1 MPPQIEVCCLKRNAL
16 WAVSKTETLPV
27 AMSYEKLRHRLVQGR
42 PLVVGADVGASFR
55 VLGVSLDAPGSLG
68 LLLRRQPEDVL
79 GHHRA
84 EAACRVDILCA
95 LTADTTPRALAEVG
109 MQHRAAM
116 LTGLAVELALDAS
129 SESAKPVAVAG
140 LLGSDMV
147 SPVAADR
154 LHEELVE
161 HARRLAAAGCELVIA
176 RGQGSHLGLMAAVV
190 AAAST
195 DLPTWAVIECRAA
208 GDANGLGPISPLIEG
223 LATAGASAV
232 IFEVPSIDLGIEL
245 LDRAAAST
253 AAEGL
258 FAGVLLAASA
268 ESVRGFPDVG
278 SLPLTWAERALDLDL
293 HGARIIGGGAGTTE
307 AHTAALARALGIV
320 HPSLPLTRSD
330 TELDYSPPGL

>member
-1 MPPQIEVCCLKRNAL
+1 
-16 WAVSKTETLPV
+16 
-27 AMSYEKLRHRLVQGR
+27 MSYEQICHRLVQGR

-55 VLGVSLDAPGSLG
+55 VQGVSLDAPGSLG
-68 LLLRRQPEDVL
+68 ILLRRRPEDVL

-116 LTGLAVELALDAS
+116 LTGLAVELALDAA

-154 LHEELVE
+154 MHEEFVE
-161 HARRLAAAGCELVIA
+161 HAERLAAAGCELVIA
-176 RGQGSHLGLMAAVV
+176 RGQGSHLGLMTAVV

-195 DLPTWAVIECRAA
+195 DLPTWAVIECR
-208 GDANGLGPISPLIEG
+208 GSDDLGPVTPLIEG
-223 LATAGASAV
+223 LQKAGATAV

-245 LDRAAAST
+245 LDRASASIC
-253 AAEGL
+253 AEGL
-258 FAGVLLAASA
+258 FAGVLLAASS
-268 ESVRGFPDVG
+268 ESVRGFPDIE
-278 SLPLTWAERALDLDL
+278 SLPLSWAERALDLDL
-293 HGARIIGGGAGTTE
+293 HGARVIGGGAGTTE
-307 AHTAALARALGIV
+307 EHTAALARALGIV
-320 HPSLPLTRSD
+320 HPSLPMTRSD
-330 TELDYSPPGL
+330 TELDHSPPGL

>member
-1 MPPQIEVCCLKRNAL
+1 
-16 WAVSKTETLPV
+16 
-27 AMSYEKLRHRLVQGR
+27 MSYEQIRHRLIQGR

-55 VLGVSLDAPGSLG
+55 VQGVSLDAPGSLG
-68 LLLRRQPEDVL
+68 VLLRSGPEDVL

-84 EAACRVDILCA
+84 EAACRVDVLCA

-116 LTGLAVELALDAS
+116 LTGLAVELALNAA
-129 SESAKPVAVAG
+129 SESVKPVAIAG

-161 HARRLAAAGCELVIA
+161 HAQRLAAAGCELIIA

-208 GDANGLGPISPLIEG
+208 SDVANLGPVSPLIEG
-223 LATAGASAV
+223 LQDAGASAV

-245 LDRAAAST
+245 LDRANASIT
-253 AAEGL
+253 AEGM
-258 FAGVLLAASA
+258 FAGVLLAASSD
-268 ESVRGFPDVG
+268 SVRGFPDTE

-293 HGARIIGGGAGTTE
+293 HGARVIGGGAGTTV
-307 AHTAALARALGIV
+307 AHTAALARGLGIV
-320 HPSLPLTRSD
+320 HPSLPMTRSD
-330 TELDYSPPGL
+330 TELDHSPPGI